1 MEFGMYHEETGAH
14 REATCATQALDMWQ
28 NAPRSAGTWV
38 LVVDGWE
45 MQAAYTAETPN
56 KWGES

>member
-1 MEFGMYHEETGAH
+1 MRFGMYHTETGAH

-38 LVVDGWE
+38 LVVDE
-45 MQAAYTAETPN
+45 IEVDSAYTAETPN
-56 KWGES
+56 KWGGE